1 MIVAPFFSRGDQDF
15 VEPRRELFDA
25 FNGVSTMMIIPHVA
39 DDDRGLRQIPRF
51 RFCGD
56 MEAPTERT
64 GFNSLTQL
72 QFDFRR

>member
-39 DDDRGLRQIPRF
+39 DDDTRF
-51 RFCGD
+51 
-56 MEAPTERT
+56 APDPT
-64 GFNSLTQL
+64 FPILW
-72 QFDFRR
+72 